1 MSDVEERKR
10 AYRLAPCPAYDIEG
24 TESWLEDMAEKGLV
38 LSGDGFFAGVA
49 CFWKTEPRQL
59 RYRLEAA
66 PEGTGLWSGNGGLPA
81 EEAVEIN
88 EAYGWKY
95 VANRGQFHIYC
106 TDDPS
111 AREMH
116 TDPDVQALALN
127 IANKRARA
135 NMITALIYFMIFP
148 LIHLRGGVL
157 LTAVHMGSGLM
168 LGGLLLVLIALGRT
182 VARVLHLRRLRKRL
196 SAGEAPHRK
205 NWRRRALYHRLSRPI
220 FIGLTIIWL
229 GFFFQGWSNENL
241 GGNIMPLE
249 EFTGQIPFATLADMV
264 PAGEYRFNNYLDTNT
279 IKTDSDWLAPVMITL
294 HENATIT
301 LDNGKQ
307 FEGGLIVDYYETVSP
322 FIAGRLAREH
332 VLRSKWNKRNS
343 RLDITAPGLDYAF
356 AYKEI
361 FPTIVLQQ
369 GSKVARIT
377 FYQLGDYSLSLD
389 ELAEAFAA
397 SLKGQS
403 Q

>member
-1 MSDVEERKR
+1 MMPPVKKANWGGSPVSDAEERKR

-264 PAGEYRFNNYLDTNT
+264 PAGERAGVILFNPWIFQEYTRAGA
-279 IKTDSDWLAPVMITL
+279 APRRRGGDPPAFRNPGHRRVLLPAGAGVMQRGPA
-294 HENATIT
+294 H
-301 LDNGKQ
+301 
-307 FEGGLIVDYYETVSP
+307 F
-322 FIAGRLAREH
+322 
-332 VLRSKWNKRNS
+332 W
-343 RLDITAPGLDYAF
+343 
-356 AYKEI
+356 
-361 FPTIVLQQ
+361 
-369 GSKVARIT
+369 
-377 FYQLGDYSLSLD
+377 
-389 ELAEAFAA
+389 
-397 SLKGQS
+397 
-403 Q
+403 